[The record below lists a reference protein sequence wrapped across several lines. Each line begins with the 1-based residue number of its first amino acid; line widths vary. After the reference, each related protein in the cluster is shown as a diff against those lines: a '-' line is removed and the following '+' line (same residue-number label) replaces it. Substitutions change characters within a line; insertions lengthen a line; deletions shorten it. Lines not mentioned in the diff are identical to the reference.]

1 MKAEFYLPNDYPNE
15 PRLRDLPRTPRNWAR
30 LAVLAFIRLYQKTI
44 SRGLPE
50 GTCRFY
56 PSCSHYGYQ
65 AIYKYGVLKGLPMAT
80 WRVLRCNPF
89 NDGGYDPVSI
99 SYLSG
104 DDEKNRRGLQQFLG
118 LLQVGAKK
126 KYKSSK
132 ADAPFFGVRHTGGIR
147 RQDDSRTKSC
157 RNGSP

>member
-1 MKAEFYLPNDYPNE
+1 MDREFYLPDDYPNE

-30 LAVLAFIRLYQKTI
+30 LVVLSLIRLYQKTI

-65 AIYKYGVLKGLPMAT
+65 AIYKYGALKGSIMAA

-89 NDGGYDPVSI
+89 NDGGHDPV
-99 SYLSG
+99 
-104 DDEKNRRGLQQFLG
+104 
-118 LLQVGAKK
+118 
-126 KYKSSK
+126 
-132 ADAPFFGVRHTGGIR
+132 P
-147 RQDDSRTKSC
+147 
-157 RNGSP
+157 